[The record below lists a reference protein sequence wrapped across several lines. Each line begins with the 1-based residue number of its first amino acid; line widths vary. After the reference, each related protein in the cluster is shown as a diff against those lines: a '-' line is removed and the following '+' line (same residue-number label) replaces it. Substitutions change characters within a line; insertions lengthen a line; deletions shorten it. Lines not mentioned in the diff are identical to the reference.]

1 MLASCLPLRR
11 RTFRCVFLL
20 LMAGAS
26 LSAQAQ
32 RPPDKKAILIGINC
46 YDPNYPDCAKLK
58 KVQPTA
64 RIKRD
69 GVSTGDWR
77 YWKYGNLQGAV
88 NDLEMMKSV
97 LEADPHNFQIPADAV
112 LKDEQATADAI
123 LFTLR
128 NYLITDA
135 QEGDIR
141 VVYYSGHGN
150 YVRNTAVADPKD
162 FDETIVPSD
171 HWRGTPDIRD
181 KELSR
186 ILFEA
191 GKKAKVIF
199 IADSCHSGS
208 LSRGPGGR
216 AKTALAGSADDP
228 SAPKVEDKPS
238 DIDPMKALH
247 GVIFLSA
254 ARRDQ
259 PALETEGR
267 SDDVSDPFTGPH
279 GAFTWAL
286 KQAFDGYGNAPVDVV
301 FQRAASFLAID
312 KPAQIPN
319 IEGLNRSGI
328 NLFGEPADGAATQR
342 ATVESVSESGELRL
356 RGGSAVG
363 IYEGTELKRVSK
375 GATNIE
381 IRVTKEDGLAF
392 SLAKVTEHG
401 AGPALVRKGDLFE
414 VDKWVVPSGSM
425 LDLYIPPAM
434 PGAALS
440 AAAAE
445 FAKLRTVMGANW
457 IEDET
462 AVVPTHV
469 IQWNGQAWTLDKY
482 GPASQ
487 PVELGATPSTPEIK
501 KHLPPDAK
509 LFLVMPPSP
518 DLLEALPF
526 GKSDK
531 GRIRML
537 KSPADATYWLRGR
550 LHEATVEYSWI
561 RPEASVSALRNS
573 LTTLPL
579 PVRSDWIGVEP
590 ASGPKKTAA
599 DLADKAYRLGR
610 LREWQMLHPAG
621 PAKEEF
627 PYHLVFREEG
637 TDRYVTAGDV
647 FGGKKYK
654 MYLRAADSDLKALH
668 NSVVPRYTY
677 VFAID
682 QYGKGTLIFPPLGRG
697 NQDNVFP
704 IPLAASEAKPPA
716 PALIPVSGEQQP
728 YDFEVSEPYGT
739 DTYFLLTS
747 LDRIDNPDILDF
759 DGVRSHSEG
768 NRGGGLQNPLSAML
782 SDVGTTSRGSKPI
795 VPTNWS
801 IERAQLSSK
810 PPEK

>member
-1 MLASCLPLRR
+1 MSVPLAFIVFILIAMVPLPGQ
-11 RTFRCVFLL
+11 TE
-20 LMAGAS
+20 
-26 LSAQAQ
+26 

-58 KVQPTA
+58 TVQPTT

-77 YWKYGNLQGAV
+77 YWKYGNLEGAI

-123 LFTLR
+123 LYTLR
-128 NYLITDA
+128 KYLITDA
-135 QEGDIR
+135 REGDLR

-150 YVRNTAVADPKD
+150 YVRNTAVTDPKD

-186 ILFEA
+186 ILAEA
-191 GKKAKVIF
+191 GKKVKIVF

-228 SAPKVEDKPS
+228 NAPKVEDKPS
-238 DIDPMKALH
+238 PVDPVKAPH

-267 SDDVSDPFTGPH
+267 SDNVSDPFTGPH

-286 KQAFDGYGNAPVDVV
+286 KQAFDGYGNAPVDIV
-301 FQRAASFLAID
+301 FQRAAAFLAID
-312 KPAQIPN
+312 KPAQVPN
-319 IEGLNRSGI
+319 IEGLNRSTI
-328 NLFGEPADGAATQR
+328 NLFGEPADGGATQR
-342 ATVESVSESGELRL
+342 AIVESVSESGELRL

-363 IYEGTELKRVSK
+363 IYEGTELKRASK
-375 GATNIE
+375 GAPIE

-392 SLAKVTEHG
+392 SIAKILEHG
-401 AGPALVRKGDLFE
+401 SGSVIVRKGDLFE

-425 LDLYIPPAM
+425 LDLYIAPSM
-434 PGAALS
+434 PVSALNV
-440 AAAAE
+440 AAAE
-445 FAKLRTVMGANW
+445 FAKLRGDLASNW

-462 AVVPTHV
+462 VVVPTHV
-469 IQWNGQAWTLDKY
+469 IEWNGKAWTLDKY
-482 GPASQ
+482 GPPGQ
-487 PVELGATPSTPEIK
+487 PLELGAAASSAEIK
-501 KHLPPDAK
+501 KRLPRDVK
-509 LFLVMPPSP
+509 LLVVMPPSTE
-518 DLLEALPF
+518 LLAALPF
-526 GKSDK
+526 GKSDT
-531 GRIRML
+531 GRIRIL
-537 KSPADATYWLRGR
+537 KAPTDAIYWLRGR
-550 LHEATVEYSWI
+550 LHNGGVEYAWI
-561 RPEASVSALRNS
+561 RPEASVSALRTNLAS
-573 LTTLPL
+573 LPL
-579 PVRSDWIGVEP
+579 PVRSDWI
-590 ASGPKKTAA
+590 ASNVAA

-610 LREWQMLHPAG
+610 LREWQMLRPAG
-621 PAKEEF
+621 PAKDEF
-627 PYHLVFREEG
+627 PYHLAFREEG
-637 TDRYVTAGDV
+637 TDHYLSSGDV
-647 FGGKKYK
+647 FGGKRYK
-654 MYLRAADSDLKALH
+654 MYLRAADADLTALH
-668 NSVVPRYTY
+668 HSVVPRYTY

-697 NQDNVFP
+697 NQDNLFP
-704 IPLAASEAKPPA
+704 APVASSEAKQPA
-716 PALIPVSGEQQP
+716 PPFIAVSGEQQS
-728 YDFEVSEPYGT
+728 YDFEVGEPYGT

-747 LDRIDNPDILDF
+747 LERIDNPDMLEF
-759 DGVRSHSEG
+759 DGVRS
-768 NRGGGLQNPLSAML
+768 RGAETRGVGQMNPLSALL
-782 SDVGTTSRGSKPI
+782 SEVGTTSRGTKTI

-801 IERAQLSSK
+801 IERAQVHSK
-810 PPEK
+810 APVK